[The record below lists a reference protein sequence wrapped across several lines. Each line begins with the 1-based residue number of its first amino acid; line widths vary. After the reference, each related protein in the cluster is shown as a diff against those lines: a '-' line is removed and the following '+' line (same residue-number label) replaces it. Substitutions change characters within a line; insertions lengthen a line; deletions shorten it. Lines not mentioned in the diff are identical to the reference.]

1 MATARINKRSVDA
14 ALAQTKDRYLWDD
27 QLRGFGLK
35 ITPTGNKIYL
45 IQYNLHGRNGRTSR
59 VKVGPHGVLT
69 AEQART
75 EAKKLLGDVAA
86 RRDPAESRA
95 KAKAQRTLGS
105 AVALFLDEYV
115 DAKLKP
121 STAEEYRRLMR
132 LHLAER
138 LRSRPLGAIAR
149 ADIATLHL
157 KLRDKPYQAN
167 RLLAVLSKFFNWA
180 KMQDLRSDAS
190 NPCRHIKKYRE
201 RKRERFLTECELG
214 RLGQALVNAET
225 EGLASPWV
233 IAAIWLLI
241 LTGARHSEIRKLL
254 WSEVDLS
261 RRRLRLRE
269 SKTNEKTIYL
279 SDAAVEILASIPRLD
294 DNPHVICGEKIGA
307 CLVNLQK
314 PWRRIRQMADLDDV
328 RIHDLR
334 HSFASFAAARGH
346 SLQAIGALLGHAQT
360 STTARYAHLTEN
372 GVARTNDDVCALIAA
387 RMKHS
392 G

>member
-1 MATARINKRSVDA
+1 
-14 ALAQTKDRYLWDD
+14 
-27 QLRGFGLK
+27 
-35 ITPTGNKIYL
+35 
-45 IQYNLHGRNGRTSR
+45 
-59 VKVGPHGVLT
+59 
-69 AEQART
+69 
-75 EAKKLLGDVAA
+75 
-86 RRDPAESRA
+86 
-95 KAKAQRTLGS
+95 
-105 AVALFLDEYV
+105 
-115 DAKLKP
+115 
-121 STAEEYRRLMR
+121 MR

>member
-1 MATARINKRSVDA
+1 
-14 ALAQTKDRYLWDD
+14 
-27 QLRGFGLK
+27 
-35 ITPTGNKIYL
+35 
-45 IQYNLHGRNGRTSR
+45 
-59 VKVGPHGVLT
+59 
-69 AEQART
+69 
-75 EAKKLLGDVAA
+75 
-86 RRDPAESRA
+86 
-95 KAKAQRTLGS
+95 
-105 AVALFLDEYV
+105 
-115 DAKLKP
+115 
-121 STAEEYRRLMR
+121 
-132 LHLAER
+132 
-138 LRSRPLGAIAR
+138 
-149 ADIATLHL
+149 
-157 KLRDKPYQAN
+157 
-167 RLLAVLSKFFNWA
+167 LAVLSKFFNWA